1 MKKQWIAGLLAAAGA
16 AAMVWRSRKPRSR
29 EEREEAVN
37 PVDFRDHPMMAR
49 AYQLAREGK
58 LHTYSMNTHMFYYN
72 FSVTRYEN
80 GARGGSCAVG
90 DENGEIMD
98 YVRSGYEP
106 MTHVA
111 YRQYQR
117 QLEEAIRA
125 LPNVSGV
132 ECCYQFCVRPYP
144 EGMVSFEG
152 VYGENVN
159 TYYFSVSYRAA

>member
-1 MKKQWIAGLLAAAGA
+1 MKKQWITGLLLAAG
-16 AAMVWRSRKPRSR
+16 AAMVWRSRRPRTR
-29 EEREEAVN
+29 EEREEAAN

-49 AYQLAREGK
+49 AYLLAREGK

-72 FSVTRYEN
+72 FSVARYEN

-90 DENGEIMD
+90 DEDGEIMD